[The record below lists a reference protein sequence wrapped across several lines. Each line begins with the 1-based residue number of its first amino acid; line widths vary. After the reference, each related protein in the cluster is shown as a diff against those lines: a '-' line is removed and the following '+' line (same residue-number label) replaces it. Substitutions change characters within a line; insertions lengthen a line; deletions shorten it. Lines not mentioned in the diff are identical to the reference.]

1 MLVSFSTTAKA
12 VVRFL
17 VPFLETAVCIAL
29 TVIPNVRPFR
39 RMMAV
44 VAE

>member
-17 VPFLETAVCIAL
+17 DPFLETAVCIAL
-29 TVIPNVRPFR
+29 TVIPNVRPSR
-39 RMMAV
+39 RVMAV
-44 VAE
+44 FVE